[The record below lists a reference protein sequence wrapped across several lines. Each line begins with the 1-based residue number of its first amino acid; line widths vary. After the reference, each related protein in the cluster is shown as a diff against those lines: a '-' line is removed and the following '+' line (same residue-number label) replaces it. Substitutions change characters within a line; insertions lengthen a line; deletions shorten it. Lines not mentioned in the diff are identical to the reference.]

1 LRFSARRLRPRLSE
15 TGAAPSVAAMPADVQ
30 VTRQPGALELP
41 PAYEPPA
48 LIHVGDE
55 VDALLAVR
63 LDPTQEEDD
72 EDA

>member
-1 LRFSARRLRPRLSE
+1 
-15 TGAAPSVAAMPADVQ
+15 MPADVQ
-30 VTRQPGALELP
+30 VKRQPGALQP
-41 PAYEPPA
+41 PPSYEPPA

>member
-1 LRFSARRLRPRLSE
+1 V
-15 TGAAPSVAAMPADVQ
+15 PSVRTMPADVQ
-30 VTRQPGALELP
+30 VKRQPGALQP
-41 PAYEPPA
+41 PPSYEPPA